1 MSKTLPAAVRGAAP
15 AGAGA
20 DATDPLAQ
28 AQLIRAL
35 CEPGALAQGPV
46 RVIETHI
53 SYVLLTGE
61 HAYKIKKAVALPF
74 LDFRTLPA
82 RRRFCEE
89 ELRLNRRLA
98 PHVYLDVVAITGTVA
113 SPRIDGGGDILEY
126 AVRMRE
132 FPQQALLSRVL
143 ERGELTP
150 SHVDAL
156 AVQVAEFHAGAPH
169 TDGRFSGEPAAAA
182 LANFDALEALETTP
196 GERDRLLALRRWTQ
210 TEYEARRE
218 ILGQRA
224 RDGSIRECHGD
235 LHLGNIALVGDRI
248 TIFDC
253 IEFDPA
259 LRWID
264 TMSEIAFT
272 AMDLDYRGQPELAR
286 RFVNAYLERIGDY
299 GGVRVL
305 RFFLAYR
312 ALVRAKVARLRAAQ
326 LPQDAR
332 RAADADAGAH
342 ERLAASYAFDARPA
356 LVIMRGPSGCGK
368 TAVSQVL
375 LERTGAV
382 RVRTDVERKRLAGL
396 GSAARS
402 GSPIAGGLYAP
413 SVTERTYR
421 HLVGC
426 ARGILEGGFI
436 ALVDGT
442 FLRRWQRDAFRGLA
456 AEMRVPFA
464 VADCSAST
472 STLEARVLARARK
485 GGDASEAD
493 LAVLAEQLRTA
504 EPLAPDERAFTFA
517 LDTDAPLAEIPSQD
531 NWRRLLQRVAAPGA
545 R

>member
-1 MSKTLPAAVRGAAP
+1 MSNTPPAEADGVDPARG
-15 AGAGA
+15 GAQ
-20 DATDPLAQ
+20 ATDPVEQ
-28 AQLIRAL
+28 ARLIRAL
-35 CEPGALAQGPV
+35 CEPGALTQGAV

-53 SYVLLTGE
+53 SYVLLTGS

-89 ELRLNRRLA
+89 ELRLNGRLA
-98 PHVYLDVVAITGTVA
+98 PNVYLDVVAITGTVA
-113 SPRIDGGGDILEY
+113 SPRVDGGGDILEY

-150 SHVDAL
+150 SHIDAL
-156 AVQVAEFHAGAPH
+156 AAEVAQFHARALRA
-169 TDGRFSGEPAAAA
+169 DGGFAGEPLAAA
-182 LANFDALEALETTP
+182 LANFDALEALETTQ
-196 GERDRLLALRRWTQ
+196 GERVELLALRRWTEM
-210 TEYEARRE
+210 EYAACRDALE
-218 ILGQRA
+218 QRA

-235 LHLGNIALVGDRI
+235 LHLGNIALVDGRI

-272 AMDLDYRGQPELAR
+272 AMDLDYRAQPELAR
-286 RFVNAYLERIGDY
+286 RFVNAYLEHTGDY
-299 GGVRVL
+299 GGARVL

-332 RAADADAGAH
+332 RADGADAAAH
-342 ERLAASYAFDARPA
+342 ERLAASYAFAAHPA
-356 LVIMRGPSGCGK
+356 LVVMRGPSGCGK

-375 LERTGAV
+375 LERTGAA

-402 GSPIAGGLYAP
+402 GSPLAGGLYEP
-413 SVTERTYR
+413 GVTERTYR
-421 HLVGC
+421 HVLDC
-426 ARGILEGGFI
+426 ARSILQGGFI

-442 FLRRWQRDAFRGLA
+442 FLRRGQRDAFRDLA
-456 AEMRVPFA
+456 AELRVPFA

-472 STLEARVLARARK
+472 ATLEARVLARART
-485 GGDASEAD
+485 GHDASEAD
-493 LAVLAEQLRTA
+493 LAVLAQQLRTA
-504 EPLAPDERAFTFA
+504 EPLAPEERAFAFS
-517 LDTDAPLAEIPSQD
+517 LDTEAPLAEIPAQD
-531 NWRRLLQRVAAPGA
+531 SWRALVQRVAAPEA